1 MGKWEGRMGVTG
13 SLIKIGAVF
22 AIIFAAVAPSKSAY
36 AETDTVRNFGHP
48 AGFARDRG
56 FPFHGLSRFHR
67 GFGRFDGGFGLG
79 GFGGAVPSN
88 QGITHYGVPPPPD
101 YGVPPAPYY
110 GVSRPGYDSLK
121 CYLHRQVDTPKGPVS
136 EPVYLC

>member
-1 MGKWEGRMGVTG
+1 MGVTG

-22 AIIFAAVAPSKSAY
+22 FAAIIFAAVAPSKSAD
-36 AETDTVRNFGHP
+36 AQTRTVGNFGHP

-56 FPFHGLSRFHR
+56 FPFRGLSRFHG
-67 GFGRFDGGFGLG
+67 GFGRFQGGVGLG
-79 GFGGAVPSN
+79 GVGLGGAVPSN
-88 QGITHYGVPPPPD
+88 TGITNYGVPPPPD